1 MKNKSKKFFI
11 MFIIALFMI
20 SFLGGCQSSSS
31 SSTVK
36 KQTSVNKK
44 ATKTPGEITVWV
56 CSKDENVINDQI
68 NLFKKKYPYISVKVV
83 AMTSKDI
90 SDKYIDSC
98 TNGKKL
104 PDIIEVTDDSTATLI
119 NGFSDKLLNVAS
131 DQDIKKGMFLNN
143 RINNLSRKNSVYG
156 YPWYVK
162 PVFMLYRSDILRSAG
177 IDAEDIKTWD
187 DYVSVGNN
195 LKSSGRKLT
204 SIPNLSEIYN
214 VQLNQL
220 GTDFFDEQ
228 GKIDVNGKKVM
239 VANKFIYNILKNQIN
254 IDVSNSDYLQLFEK
268 GSIVSLIATP
278 ETVLYL
284 EKSHSNL
291 SGKIEI
297 TRLPAFENGGNDTAY
312 VDGTNFMIS
321 GSSKNK
327 DYAVKFVKFV
337 TGDVDAVYNQFN
349 IYGLCS
355 SNTAAYT
362 YEKIHKKNKYV
373 GDIDMYKWYINS
385 AKLFSNIIYNENY
398 NEVRDE
404 VLRSLNDNIKSN
416 KKIEDIMNDLQKS
429 IEPKYK

>member
-143 RINNLSRKNSVYG
+143 RINNLS
-156 YPWYVK
+156 
-162 PVFMLYRSDILRSAG
+162 
-177 IDAEDIKTWD
+177 
-187 DYVSVGNN
+187 
-195 LKSSGRKLT
+195 
-204 SIPNLSEIYN
+204 
-214 VQLNQL
+214 
-220 GTDFFDEQ
+220 
-228 GKIDVNGKKVM
+228 KK
-239 VANKFIYNILKNQIN
+239 K
-254 IDVSNSDYLQLFEK
+254 
-268 GSIVSLIATP
+268 
-278 ETVLYL
+278 
-284 EKSHSNL
+284 
-291 SGKIEI
+291 
-297 TRLPAFENGGNDTAY
+297 
-312 VDGTNFMIS
+312 
-321 GSSKNK
+321 
-327 DYAVKFVKFV
+327 
-337 TGDVDAVYNQFN
+337 
-349 IYGLCS
+349 
-355 SNTAAYT
+355 
-362 YEKIHKKNKYV
+362 
-373 GDIDMYKWYINS
+373 
-385 AKLFSNIIYNENY
+385 
-398 NEVRDE
+398 
-404 VLRSLNDNIKSN
+404 
-416 KKIEDIMNDLQKS
+416 
-429 IEPKYK
+429 